1 MTRLP
6 RPGEVEWTPVWIM
19 QDIKASHFSAGCGTL
34 YYNPV
39 RMKGR
44 SSMTLARRILI
55 PAVSAMALA
64 AGLASPVLAQTASL
78 ALSGISAAQAAA
90 PLAPSFTFSATAPAS
105 AAEGNGTLILPL
117 RSAADLDS
125 LTTLAEVDSVRR
137 ALTSSR
143 FGYGSRQSLTLRGLG
158 SWERILVIG
167 LGANPSLSDV
177 QWSGSV
183 AGRTLA
189 SEAGS
194 QTVMAPLLS
203 AEQAAYLATGMGI
216 GTYRSNLYQASARTA
231 RPSAEIT
238 IITPQAQAAT
248 AAYSSRGAS
257 LVEAMTWV
265 RDISNEPANI
275 IYPETFVDRARA
287 AFRGLSGVTI
297 EVLDVPAMER
307 LGMGAILGV
316 GRGSVRPPR
325 MLVIRYQGQGAPDG
339 GPIAL
344 VGKGITFDTGGIS
357 IKAGAGMGNMKMDMS
372 GAAAVVGSTLALAR
386 SAAPVNVVA
395 VAALAENM
403 PDGAAIRP
411 GDVLTA
417 MNGKTIEIISTD
429 AEGRL
434 VLADAMVW
442 AERNLAPSIIVDVAT
457 LTGAVGGA
465 LGDDYA
471 GLFSRH
477 EAAAE
482 QIQAAA
488 AATGEGVWRLPL
500 HPSYA
505 QDTSSTI
512 ADIKNSGEGGAG
524 AGTGAWFIGE
534 FVSRE
539 MPWVHLDIANM
550 AYGGPSDWKPAG
562 SAGFGVRLLEQFVR
576 DWKPVAHGPANAGH

>member
-1 MTRLP
+1 
-6 RPGEVEWTPVWIM
+6 
-19 QDIKASHFSAGCGTL
+19 
-34 YYNPV
+34 
-39 RMKGR
+39 
-44 SSMTLARRILI
+44 
-55 PAVSAMALA
+55 
-64 AGLASPVLAQTASL
+64 
-78 ALSGISAAQAAA
+78 
-90 PLAPSFTFSATAPAS
+90 
-105 AAEGNGTLILPL
+105 
-117 RSAADLDS
+117 
-125 LTTLAEVDSVRR
+125 
-137 ALTSSR
+137 
-143 FGYGSRQSLTLRGLG
+143 
-158 SWERILVIG
+158 
-167 LGANPSLSDV
+167 
-177 QWSGSV
+177 
-183 AGRTLA
+183 
-189 SEAGS
+189 
-194 QTVMAPLLS
+194 
-203 AEQAAYLATGMGI
+203 
-216 GTYRSNLYQASARTA
+216 
-231 RPSAEIT
+231 
-238 IITPQAQAAT
+238 
-248 AAYSSRGAS
+248 
-257 LVEAMTWV
+257 MTWV

-287 AFRGLSGVTI
+287 AFRGLPGVTI

-316 GRGSVRPPR
+316 GRGSARPPR

-386 SAAPVNVVA
+386 SAAPVSVVA

-403 PDGAAIRP
+403 PDGAATRP

-512 ADIKNSGEGGAG
+512 ADIKNTGDGGAG

-576 DWKPVAHGPANAGH
+576 DWKPVAHGPASAGH